1 MDIKLILES
10 EKDNFDQIRLY
21 REGMFYRAYEYSAF
35 SLKKV
40 QTLKT
45 THKESKALGIT
56 YVSVGFPIQ
65 SLDKFIQGLTTVSAD
80 ADRIVLFAT
89 EPVDPEK
96 FQEWK
101 MSVPLSTPQNGE
113 RTKNSSPL
121 NGKGIMELLEVFDLS
136 VHTPIECMVFLADIK
151 SRMKKDQYQD
161 GTL

>member
-35 SLKKV
+35 SLQKV

-65 SLDKFIQGLTTVSAD
+65 SLDKFIQGLTTVAAD
-80 ADRIVLFAT
+80 ADRIVLFSNTTVGSHVA
-89 EPVDPEK
+89 VAG
-96 FQEWK
+96 Q
-101 MSVPLSTPQNGE
+101 
-113 RTKNSSPL
+113 
-121 NGKGIMELLEVFDLS
+121 
-136 VHTPIECMVFLADIK
+136 
-151 SRMKKDQYQD
+151 
-161 GTL
+161 